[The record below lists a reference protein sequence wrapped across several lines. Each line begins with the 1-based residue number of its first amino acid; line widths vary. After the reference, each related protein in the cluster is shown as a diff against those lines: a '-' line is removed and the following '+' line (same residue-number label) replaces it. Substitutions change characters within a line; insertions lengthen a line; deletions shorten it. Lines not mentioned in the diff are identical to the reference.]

1 MSKDADEIAK
11 NDFECL
17 DVIAKLRPLSRFMGF
32 SAAQSAASSQG
43 ELKMKNIWVAIVM
56 FALLDSAG
64 IAQEAGTKDAEV
76 THVLSR
82 PEFDALLAHPERL
95 LIVDVRRPDEI
106 AAIGGFDVYLSIQP
120 ADVQKS
126 LALIPR
132 ERTIV
137 TVSNHANRAI
147 RVATVLAANG
157 FKVAGTL
164 GAQNYEEQG
173 GTLIKVA
180 PPAPAATQP
189 NATH

>member
-1 MSKDADEIAK
+1 
-11 NDFECL
+11 
-17 DVIAKLRPLSRFMGF
+17 
-32 SAAQSAASSQG
+32 
-43 ELKMKNIWVAIVM
+43 MKNIWVAIVM
-56 FALLDSAG
+56 IALLDSAG

-76 THVLSR
+76 IRELSR

-106 AAIGGFDVYLSIQP
+106 ASIGGFDVYLSFQP

-157 FKVAGTL
+157 FRVAGTL

-180 PPAPAATQP
+180 PPAPAAGQP